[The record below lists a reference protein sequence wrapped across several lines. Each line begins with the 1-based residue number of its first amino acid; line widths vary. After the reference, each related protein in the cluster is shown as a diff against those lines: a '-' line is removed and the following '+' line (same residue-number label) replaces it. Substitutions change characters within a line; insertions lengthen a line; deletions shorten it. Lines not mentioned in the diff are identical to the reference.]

1 MDIIITKHAKER
13 MLERSISI
21 EELQNAIDLPDYTIA
36 KDNLIEVY
44 KKIKN
49 RNLKI
54 VYSKEGKFIK
64 IITVIDKS

>member
-1 MDIIITKHAKER
+1 MDIIVTKHARER
-13 MLERSISI
+13 MFERSISM